1 MGLALRVGVVFAALG
16 LILAI
21 AGILRGAVPLN
32 PLSIFLA
39 LLISGGGWGLVSWA
53 IATAV
58 VDVER
63 DVERGDDEDEMQANG
78 LPAANEGERSAGDTR
93 Q

>member
-1 MGLALRVGVVFAALG
+1 MQEMKQNRWMRLGLALRVGIVFAALG
-16 LILAI
+16 LAFALV
-21 AGILRGAVPLN
+21 GIVRGSVPAN

-53 IATAV
+53 VATAM

-63 DVERGDDEDEMQANG
+63 DLSEGGEDE
-78 LPAANEGERSAGDTR
+78 
-93 Q
+93 